1 MLNSYLPQASL
12 LNPDVSED
20 STEGSRRLNELIPD
34 ATAFEDLS
42 EEYKIK
48 VSFAPLKMI
57 VYNFLS
63 NMMILAYEGAKQEL
77 LKTQKTIF

>member
-1 MLNSYLPQASL
+1 MFFS
-12 LNPDVSED
+12 LNPDGSED
-20 STEGSRRLNELIPD
+20 STEGRRLNELIAD

-57 VYNFLS
+57 VYTF
-63 NMMILAYEGAKQEL
+63 
-77 LKTQKTIF
+77 

>member
-1 MLNSYLPQASL
+1 MQLRKAVSPENIKKVLKQMLFS

-20 STEGSRRLNELIPD
+20 STEGSRRLNELIAD

-57 VYNFLS
+57 VYTF
-63 NMMILAYEGAKQEL
+63 
-77 LKTQKTIF
+77 

>member
-1 MLNSYLPQASL
+1 MDGIASQGLLNSYLLQPSL

-20 STEGSRRLNELIPD
+20 STEGSRRLNELIAD

-57 VYNFLS
+57 VYTF
-63 NMMILAYEGAKQEL
+63 
-77 LKTQKTIF
+77 

>member
-1 MLNSYLPQASL
+1 MQLRKAVSPENIKKVFTGKQMLFS

-20 STEGSRRLNELIPD
+20 STEGSRRLNELIAD

-57 VYNFLS
+57 VYTF
-63 NMMILAYEGAKQEL
+63 
-77 LKTQKTIF
+77 

>member
-1 MLNSYLPQASL
+1 MQLRKAVSPENIKRVFKQMLFS

-20 STEGSRRLNELIPD
+20 STEGSRRLNELIAD

-57 VYNFLS
+57 VYTF
-63 NMMILAYEGAKQEL
+63 
-77 LKTQKTIF
+77 

>member
-1 MLNSYLPQASL
+1 MQLRKAVSPENIKKVFKQMLFS

-20 STEGSRRLNELIPD
+20 STEGSRRLNELIAD

-57 VYNFLS
+57 VYTF
-63 NMMILAYEGAKQEL
+63 
-77 LKTQKTIF
+77 

>member
-1 MLNSYLPQASL
+1 MQLRKAVSPENIKKVFKQMLFSL
-12 LNPDVSED
+12 NLDVSED
-20 STEGSRRLNELIPD
+20 STEGSRRLNELIAD

-57 VYNFLS
+57 VYTF
-63 NMMILAYEGAKQEL
+63 
-77 LKTQKTIF
+77 

>member
-1 MLNSYLPQASL
+1 MDGIASQGLLNSYLPQASL

-20 STEGSRRLNELIPD
+20 STEGSRRLNELIAD

-57 VYNFLS
+57 VYTF
-63 NMMILAYEGAKQEL
+63 
-77 LKTQKTIF
+77 

>member
-1 MLNSYLPQASL
+1 MQLRKAVSPENIKTVFKEMLFS

-20 STEGSRRLNELIPD
+20 STEGSRRLNELIAD

-57 VYNFLS
+57 VYTF
-63 NMMILAYEGAKQEL
+63 
-77 LKTQKTIF
+77 

>member
-1 MLNSYLPQASL
+1 MQLRKAVSPENIKKVFKKMLFS

-20 STEGSRRLNELIPD
+20 STEGSRRLNELIAD

-57 VYNFLS
+57 VCTF
-63 NMMILAYEGAKQEL
+63 
-77 LKTQKTIF
+77 

>member
-1 MLNSYLPQASL
+1 MFFS

-20 STEGSRRLNELIPD
+20 STEGNRRLNELIED

-57 VYNFLS
+57 VYTF
-63 NMMILAYEGAKQEL
+63 
-77 LKTQKTIF
+77 

>member
-1 MLNSYLPQASL
+1 MLFS

-20 STEGSRRLNELIPD
+20 STEGSRRLNELIAD

-57 VYNFLS
+57 VYTF
-63 NMMILAYEGAKQEL
+63 
-77 LKTQKTIF
+77 

>member
-1 MLNSYLPQASL
+1 MQLRKAVSPENIKKVFTGKQMLFL
-12 LNPDVSED
+12 D
-20 STEGSRRLNELIPD
+20 STEGSRRLNELIAD

-57 VYNFLS
+57 VYTF
-63 NMMILAYEGAKQEL
+63 
-77 LKTQKTIF
+77 